1 MEKRKAKVIKEESDK
16 WILKVDKIDRTQWLF
31 KDKAN
36 RSPIGD
42 KIRIGTELDIEIM
55 QEGQKWKIGR
65 IWLHKSESQNTSN
78 PNVEMSKEKSNFQ
91 FPNHSLSNE
100 NFYLKLFKQ
109 KRLFD
114 DKYEF
119 HNKFH
124 TTFQKSEFDEKL
136 IAKINQNNIENAK
149 NLLGETRVKKDL
161 VFTPEWRLILGLGGS
176 SIYETGMTL
185 HHIYGI
191 PYLPASSV
199 KGIVRSYVIT
209 EVYKNEAEALK
220 EKGFCDVFGCNGE
233 GKVDINGE
241 KKSFKSYYKLHPSDR
256 NDTGDR
262 QGKVIFFDA
271 FPQKTINLEA
281 DIMNPHYSPYYSD
294 TKGEVP
300 PADWHNPVPIPF
312 LTAGNKTSFQFAIGV
327 KRDKD
332 LPLLEKANSWL
343 ESALQNKGIGAKT
356 AVGYGYMNPQS

>member
-1 MEKRKAKVIKEESDK
+1 MEKRKAKVIREESEK
-16 WILKVDKIDRTQWLF
+16 WILQVDNIERPQWLF

-42 KIRIGTELDIEIM
+42 KIRIGAELDIEIT

-65 IWLHKSESQNTSN
+65 IWLHKSEFQNTSN
-78 PNVEMSKEKSNFQ
+78 PNVEMRKEKSNFQ
-91 FPNHSLSNE
+91 FPNHSLGDE
-100 NFYLKLFKQ
+100 NLYLKLFKQ

-114 DKYEF
+114 DNYEF

-149 NLLGETRVKKDL
+149 NLLGELRVKTDL

-176 SIYETGMTL
+176 SAYETGMTL

-191 PYLPASSV
+191 PYLPASAV
-199 KGIVRSYVIT
+199 KGIIRSYVIT
-209 EVYKNEAEALK
+209 EVYNDEVSALK
-220 EKGFCDVFGCNGE
+220 EKIFCDVFGCNGE
-233 GKVDINGE
+233 GKIGE
-241 KKSFKSYYKLHPSDR
+241 VKFKSYYKLNPTDK

-294 TKGEVP
+294 TTGKVP

-312 LTAGNKTSFQFAIGV
+312 LTVGNKTSFQFAIGV
-327 KRDKD
+327 KRDED
-332 LPLLEKANSWL
+332 LPLLEKAKSWL
-343 ESALQNKGIGAKT
+343 ESALQQHGIGAKT
-356 AVGYGYMNPQS
+356 AVGYGYMTPPQ

>member
-1 MEKRKAKVIKEESDK
+1 MEKRKAKAKVLRYDKLSGRGALQVEGIHKEV
-16 WILKVDKIDRTQWLF
+16 WF
-31 KDKAN
+31 N
-36 RSPIGD
+36 
-42 KIRIGTELDIEIM
+42 
-55 QEGQKWKIGR
+55 
-65 IWLHKSESQNTSN
+65 
-78 PNVEMSKEKSNFQ
+78 KSNLTWSRISEDDIYKDIVLDVEVEEKEPNKWRVSKMWLIDSKSSSNLKTDSK
-91 FPNHSLSNE
+91 FPSHSLSNE

-109 KRLFD
+109 KKLFD

-119 HNKFH
+119 DKKFH

-149 NLLGETRVKKDL
+149 SLLGEARVKTDL

-191 PYLPASSV
+191 PYLPSSAV
-199 KGIVRSYVIT
+199 KGIARSYAIT
-209 EVYKNEAEALK
+209 EIYKNEVEALSRK
-220 EKGFCDVFGCNGE
+220 DFCDIFGCNGE
-233 GKVDINGE
+233 GKIGE
-241 KKSFKSYYKLHPSDR
+241 VRYKSYYKLNPIDK

-271 FPQKTINLEA
+271 YPQKTIHLEA

-294 TKGEVP
+294 TKGQVP

-312 LTAGNKTSFQFAIGV
+312 LTVGNKTSFQFAIGV
-327 KRDKD
+327 KKDDDKN
-332 LPLLEKANSWL
+332 LLGTAFEWL
-343 ESALQNKGIGAKT
+343 TNALKEHGIGAKT
-356 AVGYGYMNPQS
+356 AVGYGYMQ